1 MRVGQCIKGRG
12 YISMKVQGYTRN
24 KKGIMEIEN
33 EQGAFQEFVKGD
45 IEIMSL
51 TEDLRLV
58 CNKDSLSDNDG
69 MGITAVW
76 FDNGEVVDIIYG
88 NCFVCRYA
96 ENNFSDIRDSDIPVI
111 NKLLKS

>member
-1 MRVGQCIKGRG
+1 
-12 YISMKVQGYTRN
+12 MKVYGYKRN
-24 KKGIMEIEN
+24 EKGIMEIEN
-33 EQGAFQEFVKGD
+33 EQGAFKEFIKGD

-58 CNKDSLSDNDG
+58 CKKDSLLDNESMEINAVWIDND
-69 MGITAVW
+69 
-76 FDNGEVVDIIYG
+76 EVVDIICG
-88 NCFVCRYA
+88 NCFVCRYE